1 MLRLEL
7 EPGASAAWPEIAD
20 DAPLPDG
27 DCIVSLARLQAGGV
41 LDRSGAGRLGV
52 SLRIDEPVEALA
64 DCIGR
69 LALVL
74 LTVPA
79 FRDGRVF
86 TQARTLRERLGFT
99 GEVRVAGAV
108 LPDQA
113 AFLDRC
119 GVSALVLPADADP
132 AVWHRANARMP
143 TAYQPSVRGEPAEAG
158 LRRRS
163 DAVIGG

>member
-27 DCIVSLARLQAGGV
+27 DCILSFARLQADGV
-41 LDRSGAGRLGV
+41 PERFGPGRLGV
-52 SLRIDEPVEALA
+52 SLRIDEPVQALA
-64 DCIGR
+64 GSIEH
-69 LALVL
+69 LTLIM

-86 TQARTLRERLGFT
+86 TQARTLRERLDFT
-99 GEVRVAGAV
+99 GEIRVAGPV

-113 AFLDRC
+113 AFLERC
-119 GVSALVLPADADP
+119 GVSSLVLPADTDS
-132 AVWHRANARMP
+132 AVWHRANARMH
-143 TAYQPSVRGEPAEAG
+143 TAYQPSVRDEPAGPG
-158 LRRRS
+158 LKRRS
-163 DAVIGG
+163 DAGAGR

>member
-27 DCIVSLARLQAGGV
+27 DCILSFARLQAGSVPERAGP
-41 LDRSGAGRLGV
+41 GRLGV

-64 DCIGR
+64 GSIER

-86 TQARTLRERLGFT
+86 TQARTLRERLDFA
-99 GEVRVAGAV
+99 GEIRVAGPV

-113 AFLDRC
+113 AFLERC
-119 GVSALVLPADADP
+119 GVSSLVLPADADI
-132 AVWHRANARMP
+132 AVWHRANVRMH
-143 TAYQPSVRGEPAEAG
+143 TAYQTSVRGEQAESG
-158 LRRRS
+158 LKRRS
-163 DAVIGG
+163 EAAPGG

>member
-27 DCIVSLARLQAGGV
+27 DCILSFARLQADGV
-41 LDRSGAGRLGV
+41 PERFGPARLGV
-52 SLRIDEPVEALA
+52 SLRIDEPVQALA
-64 DCIGR
+64 GSIEH
-69 LALVL
+69 LTLIM

-86 TQARTLRERLGFT
+86 TQARTLRERLDFT
-99 GEVRVAGAV
+99 GEIRVAGPV

-113 AFLDRC
+113 AFLERC
-119 GVSALVLPADADP
+119 GVSSLVLPADTDP
-132 AVWHRANARMP
+132 AVWHRANARMH
-143 TAYQPSVRGEPAEAG
+143 TAYQPSVRDEPAGPG
-158 LRRRS
+158 LKRRS
-163 DAVIGG
+163 DAGASR

>member
-7 EPGASAAWPEIAD
+7 KPAASATWPEIAD

-27 DCIVSLARLQAGGV
+27 DCILSFARLQAGGAPE
-41 LDRSGAGRLGV
+41 RAGPGRLGV

-64 DCIGR
+64 GSIEL

-86 TQARTLRERLGFT
+86 TQARTLRERLDFA
-99 GEVRVAGAV
+99 GEIRVAGPV

-113 AFLDRC
+113 AFLERC
-119 GVSALVLPADADP
+119 GVSSLVLPADADE
-132 AVWHRANARMP
+132 AVWRRANARMH
-143 TAYQPSVRGEPAEAG
+143 TAYQPSVRDEPAEAG
-158 LRRRS
+158 LKRRS
-163 DAVIGG
+163 EAASGG